1 MRWHTSTAS
10 SVESYLK
17 SYDSDNIFSKSKLF
31 KLSVPV
37 MINAH
42 LSRYFRETGE
52 IVYTNQELDWSRWPL
67 LKMHMSIFTWSLLFM
82 YFQTLQGSHKID
94 WLLFLKQR
102 KWWTQASTSC
112 RIQFVN
118 PNCIFLKSLGPRLE
132 TYSTG
137 LMEKSTLIHFFR
149 ADKFTKIHSIIPRNS
164 PNNVRST
171 SAWLTVMIETSINH
185 F

>member
-1 MRWHTSTAS
+1 MVTNFSENSLLSNKFGNVRRFMWRLFSAQYKKQLRWHTSTAS

-102 KWWTQASTSC
+102 K
-112 RIQFVN
+112 
-118 PNCIFLKSLGPRLE
+118 
-132 TYSTG
+132 
-137 LMEKSTLIHFFR
+137 
-149 ADKFTKIHSIIPRNS
+149 
-164 PNNVRST
+164 
-171 SAWLTVMIETSINH
+171 
-185 F
+185 